1 MSKPAQPLIDMK
13 PTKDFLVAIDS
24 DGCAF
29 DAMGIK
35 QRGCFCPSGRSILL
49 WNKNSKIPFIPQG

>member
-1 MSKPAQPLIDMK
+1 VDYSKALRELK
-13 PTKDFLVAIDS
+13 PTKKYLVAIDS

-35 QRGCFCPSGRSILL
+35 QRECFSCGA
-49 WNKNSKIPFIPQG
+49 KINFI